1 MSASRVMDGRC
12 QSTAAMVDGSRRGR
26 MSRCVDIHCLYLT
39 CHGCLPNAFPRPFT
53 AISRSLGLR
62 VVAVLGFI
70 AVSRS
75 FTD

>member
-39 CHGCLPNAFPRPFT
+39 YHGLSTAAFPTPFLDL
-53 AISRSLGLR
+53 SLPSLD
-62 VVAVLGFI
+62 L
-70 AVSRS
+70 
-75 FTD
+75 